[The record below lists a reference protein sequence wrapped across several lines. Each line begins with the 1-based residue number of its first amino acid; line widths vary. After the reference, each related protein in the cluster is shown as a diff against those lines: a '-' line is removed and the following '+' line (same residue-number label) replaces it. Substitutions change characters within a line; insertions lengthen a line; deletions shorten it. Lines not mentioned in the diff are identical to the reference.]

1 MHVNGNKTTAL
12 MHLLVW
18 TELQRL
24 RVNQAMPITH
34 ISAEQS
40 VILAASKMHRLPREG
55 KYDFVVET
63 PRKTIGFEVLTR
75 PTKGKLLKKLPY
87 KDEVDEYVFVIPHD
101 SLLPYQKTPKNHGWK
116 VREKKLPPIFAQK
129 GLSVWLVDLDEQCI
143 TEKHPFPQ
151 IYNVEANH
159 TIGGK

>member
-1 MHVNGNKTTAL
+1 

-24 RVNQAMPITH
+24 RVNQLMPITH

-40 VILAASKMHRLPREG
+40 VILAASKWHRLPREG

-63 PRKTIGFEVLTR
+63 PKKTVGFEVLTR
-75 PTKGKLLKKLPY
+75 PTKGKMVKKLSY
-87 KDEVDEYVFVIPHD
+87 MDEVDEFVFVIPRD
-101 SLLPYQKTPKNHGWK
+101 SLLPYQKTPQNHGWK

-129 GLSVWLVDLDEQCI
+129 GLWVWLVDLEKQRI
-143 TEKHPFPQ
+143 TDKHPFPR
-151 IYNVEANH
+151 IYNVAVSPPNRGNR
-159 TIGGK
+159 T